1 MSHLD
6 VSHMYAGKPG
16 CGTACADGR
25 RLLTGGHQMFVVT
38 LRDPCGMRVQPRSN
52 AASARIGWNSSM
64 GLPAGSS
71 RMICLP
77 PTPVMMS
84 LRNRAQFGPHAQ
96 HDSGQQDRHGNE
108 PDSRRAVPERIAQ
121 RRQVIADREQA
132 DDDRG
137 VSEQRVQRPG
147 TRHLT
152 FT

>member
-1 MSHLD
+1 
-6 VSHMYAGKPG
+6 
-16 CGTACADGR
+16 
-25 RLLTGGHQMFVVT
+25 
-38 LRDPCGMRVQPRSN
+38 
-52 AASARIGWNSSM
+52 
-64 GLPAGSS
+64 
-71 RMICLP
+71 MICLP
-77 PTPVMMS
+77 PTPVIMS

-108 PDSRRAVPERIAQ
+108 PDSGRAVPERIAQ

-152 FT
+152 ST